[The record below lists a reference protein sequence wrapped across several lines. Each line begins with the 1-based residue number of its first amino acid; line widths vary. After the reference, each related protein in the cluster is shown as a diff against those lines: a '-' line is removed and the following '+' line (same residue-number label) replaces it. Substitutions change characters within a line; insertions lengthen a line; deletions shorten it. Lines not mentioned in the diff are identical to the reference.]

1 MPERGWGPAPV
12 RVCDNCYE
20 NRGIQLGNFE
30 LTVTE
35 LSLGNG
41 LKSLSLA
48 PGSQFSLGV
57 NSIVQVG
64 FGLEFLVSKP
74 KSLMT
79 FGRKMTL
86 ATSYQI
92 FHSLIELLSHWIFAS
107 FSQHLLMVQSWPSEQ
122 RCCWFRSLCFVLF
135 SEIKL
140 KTLQSKIGDLG
151 DKDWGEIPSKSL
163 GLLFLGF
170 CDANELEFGR
180 NCARSRH
187 WALYSCAMQMW
198 LSCLQMKKGAHLLP
212 GRWGKLCR
220 TLLEQWWQ
228 PWTFP

>member
-35 LSLGNG
+35 LSLGNA

-64 FGLEFLVSKP
+64 FSLEFLVLKP

-79 FGRKMTL
+79 SGRKRTL

-92 FHSLIELLSHWIFAS
+92 FCSLILSNWIFAS
-107 FSQHLLMVQSWPSEQ
+107 FSQHLLMVQLTSEQ
-122 RCCWFRSLCFVLF
+122 ECCWFSSLCFCTF
-135 SEIKL
+135 FL
-140 KTLQSKIGDLG
+140 K
-151 DKDWGEIPSKSL
+151 
-163 GLLFLGF
+163 
-170 CDANELEFGR
+170 
-180 NCARSRH
+180 
-187 WALYSCAMQMW
+187 
-198 LSCLQMKKGAHLLP
+198 
-212 GRWGKLCR
+212 
-220 TLLEQWWQ
+220 
-228 PWTFP
+228 